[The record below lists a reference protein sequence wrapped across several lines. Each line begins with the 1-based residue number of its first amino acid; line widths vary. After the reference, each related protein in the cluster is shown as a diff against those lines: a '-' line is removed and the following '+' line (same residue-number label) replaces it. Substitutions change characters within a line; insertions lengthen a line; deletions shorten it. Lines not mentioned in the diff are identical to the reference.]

1 MSLPSFDNFSPCGEA
16 VMEREGKKVSVKMDD
31 LADACAALKEA
42 LASQFMVK
50 SLGFLSPAGTCFKL
64 TDEFHLKGIAVA
76 NPDDGEEEMDTSW
89 IGEATLEVA
98 EIGAV
103 LTDLCTMLGYK
114 EEAPEE

>member
-1 MSLPSFDNFSPCGEA
+1 MSFKSQFSPA
-16 VMEREGKKVSVKMDD
+16 SFSLSVTLPGMDG
-31 LADACAALKEA
+31 
-42 LASQFMVK
+42 S
-50 SLGFLSPAGTCFKL
+50 
-64 TDEFHLKGIAVA
+64 
-76 NPDDGEEEMDTSW
+76 DDGEEEMDTSW